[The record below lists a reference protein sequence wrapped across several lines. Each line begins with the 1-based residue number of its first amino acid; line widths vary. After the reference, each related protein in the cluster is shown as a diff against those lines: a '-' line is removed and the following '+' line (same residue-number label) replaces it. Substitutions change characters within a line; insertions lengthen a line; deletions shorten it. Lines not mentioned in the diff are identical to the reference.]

1 MLSTFRNPL
10 ASVQNSA
17 VSIRLPKKIYV
28 SSSVIEAEL
37 ELNFRQLYEENI
49 HEVRVELRGIAKTVI
64 GHDDNRLS
72 ATVHLVQDCITPWVH
87 GTMYPPASQDV
98 LRIPF
103 RITLPPNLPPNFEY
117 HDLAK
122 EAYVRYTLVTVCVRS
137 PSAGVLQRDR
147 RIYVPLAIA
156 QRNDM
161 GIVIKD
167 KLGAISAG
175 RLDAWRT
182 HRVEEKIRKGFW
194 GDYATVRVNLTL
206 PDLNEFPLFVPIPFV
221 ICIETTSPPLSRSK
235 AGAHPQDKPVFPAV
249 PTSYRLL
256 EFTLRRHISIR
267 SRGDS
272 WHDSS
277 ETIAYIGAAA
287 RAAVKQSIPER
298 VWVPLGHGRDGAS
311 EDPSPDPMGTWVQR
325 ATFWSTFRLD
335 CSHSFSVHN
344 ITCTHS
350 LDLKVPFPGIGND
363 VNIHLPLAITSG
375 LDEPILK
382 NRVRIGEDPKNAA
395 RDVPP
400 AYIAPT
406 GVASFWD
413 DETA

>member
-1 MLSTFRNPL
+1 M
-10 ASVQNSA
+10 
-17 VSIRLPKKIYV
+17 
-28 SSSVIEAEL
+28 
-37 ELNFRQLYEENI
+37 
-49 HEVRVELRGIAKTVI
+49 
-64 GHDDNRLS
+64 
-72 ATVHLVQDCITPWVH
+72 
-87 GTMYPPASQDV
+87 
-98 LRIPF
+98 
-103 RITLPPNLPPNFEY
+103 
-117 HDLAK
+117 
-122 EAYVRYTLVTVCVRS
+122 
-137 PSAGVLQRDR
+137 
-147 RIYVPLAIA
+147 
-156 QRNDM
+156 
-161 GIVIKD
+161 
-167 KLGAISAG
+167 
-175 RLDAWRT
+175 
-182 HRVEEKIRKGFW
+182 
-194 GDYATVRVNLTL
+194 

-344 ITCTHS
+344 ITCTVWCS
-350 LDLKVPFPGIGND
+350 SFFGCSRRCDALLMRRLITALTGPEGTIPGYW
-363 VNIHLPLAITSG
+363 
-375 LDEPILK
+375 E
-382 NRVRIGEDPKNAA
+382 
-395 RDVPP
+395 
-400 AYIAPT
+400 
-406 GVASFWD
+406 
-413 DETA
+413 